1 VERLCPLLSV
11 PELDPAEA
19 LTALQATEPG
29 LTTLG
34 GAYDPEL
41 AAVIGLVNGVFPRT
55 RLIRLQ

>member
-19 LTALQATEPG
+19 LTALQATEAE

-34 GAYDPEL
+34 GAYDPDP
-41 AAVIGLVNGVFPRT
+41 ADAIRT
-55 RLIRLQ
+55 DR